1 MTTQL
6 VNSYYCVVMMAIED
20 KTSKHK
26 MSKETMSSYRA
37 ASVFYVYF
45 FVYHYGLPDAIPV
58 VNSLSAPLM
67 QTQPPSNN
75 PDVLRSYVFGD
86 EARCWEVLSPSML
99 PYQDEEEDEV
109 EYWYPTRKRYFEF
122 SIPSSS
128 VIGSTTSATTTIR
141 QTSFGCGKLGAEVWD
156 SSVALCLYLG
166 GEQSLVE
173 GKRILELGS
182 GCGLPS
188 VVCRDE
194 LKADAVLATDFW
206 EIENDDFDGD
216 RLVPTKFH
224 GLNLEYNV
232 MINSSNKNDDK
243 DNNVETAVQRLDWH
257 DRVSALSA
265 KDSFRP
271 DLVIGS
277 DLVYYPMDVEPLL
290 NILELLLV
298 GDVTTNEGPSSPIA
312 GERKTRAVLALPL
325 SPAKREALPEFRS
338 KLPARF
344 SQTHTVEM
352 EERDLIR
359 EDTDGENSTHLII
372 DIIPK

>member
-1 MTTQL
+1 
-6 VNSYYCVVMMAIED
+6 
-20 KTSKHK
+20 
-26 MSKETMSSYRA
+26 MSSYKA
-37 ASVFYVYF
+37 ASFFIAYF
-45 FVYHYGLPDAIPV
+45 FVYHYGLPDLIPV
-58 VNSLSAPLM
+58 VHSLSAAPLI
-67 QTQPPSNN
+67 QPPSKN
-75 PDVLRSYVFGD
+75 PDVLRVYAFGD
-86 EARCWEVLSPSML
+86 EVRCWEVLSPTGL
-99 PYQDEEEDEV
+99 PDQDEEEDEV

-122 SIPSSS
+122 SIPSCTTA
-128 VIGSTTSATTTIR
+128 STATTTTIR

-166 GEQSLVE
+166 GQQQQSLVE
-173 GKRILELGS
+173 GKRILELGA

-232 MINSSNKNDDK
+232 VNNAYNKRGDGKNS
-243 DNNVETAVQRLDWH
+243 NVETAVQRLDWH

-265 KDSFRP
+265 RDSFRP
-271 DLVIGS
+271 DLIIGS
-277 DLVYYPMDVEPLL
+277 DLVYYPMDVEPLF
-290 NILELLLV
+290 NILELLLL
-298 GDVTTNEGPSSPIA
+298 GDVTSNEESTSPVA
-312 GERKTRAVLALPL
+312 GERKTRAVLALAL
-325 SPAKREALPEFRS
+325 SPAKREALPEFRA

-352 EERDLIR
+352 EEHDLIR
-359 EDTDGENSTHLII
+359 EDTDDENSTHLII

>member
-1 MTTQL
+1 
-6 VNSYYCVVMMAIED
+6 MMLCLLLKD
-20 KTSKHK
+20 KSSKHSI
-26 MSKETMSSYRA
+26 SKETMSSYRA
-37 ASVFYVYF
+37 ASVFFAYF
-45 FVYHYGLPDAIPV
+45 FAYHYGLPDVIPV
-58 VNSLSAPLM
+58 VNSLSAAPLK
-67 QTQPPSNN
+67 QIQPPSNN

-86 EARCWEVLSPSML
+86 EARCWEVLSPIGLSD
-99 PYQDEEEDEV
+99 QDEEEDEV

-122 SIPSSS
+122 SIPSCTT
-128 VIGSTTSATTTIR
+128 STTTTTTTTTTIR

-166 GEQSLVE
+166 GQQQQSLVE
-173 GKRILELGS
+173 GKRILELGA

-232 MINSSNKNDDK
+232 VNNANNENDNKNS
-243 DNNVETAVQRLDWH
+243 NVETAVQRLDWH

-265 KDSFRP
+265 RDSFRP
-271 DLVIGS
+271 DLIIGS

-290 NILELLLV
+290 NILELLLL
-298 GDVTTNEGPSSPIA
+298 GDVTANEESTSQVA

-344 SQTHTVEM
+344 SQTHTVEI

-359 EDTDGENSTHLII
+359 EDTDADDENSTHLII